1 MVTSSRPGA
10 AGAAAVALRRRTAL
24 GLAAAATTATLAP
37 RSAGAQR
44 GGAWPTGSVR
54 FIGLFPPGGGTD
66 ILSRI
71 WCAKMADITGQQFIV
86 ENRSGSAGNVGTEA
100 IARSAP
106 DGNTIG
112 LASVAPMA
120 IAPTLYSNLPFN
132 VARDFTYIGGI
143 WHLPNLLVINNDVPA
158 RTVPELIA
166 LLKANPGRYTYASSG
181 SGTTV
186 HLSGEMFKSLAGLD
200 ILHVP
205 YRGGAPAHIDLLA
218 GRVHMIFDNIPQGLA
233 SAREGKVRALAVTG
247 RERSPQA
254 PEVPTMAEFLPGF
267 EITSWGGVLGPA
279 GMPPPIVERISALSK
294 RALEDGEVVARFRD
308 NGATPWWT
316 TPAGL
321 AEFRTANEA
330 AFAPLIRA
338 SGARVE

>member
-1 MVTSSRPGA
+1 MVESSRSAPAGGA
-10 AGAAAVALRRRTAL
+10 VSRRRAALGLGAAAAAL
-24 GLAAAATTATLAP
+24 TLS
-37 RSAGAQR
+37 SARAQQR
-44 GGAWPTGSVR
+44 GNLWPTGSVR
-54 FIGLFPPGGGTD
+54 FIGIFPPGGGTD

-71 WCAKMADITGQQFIV
+71 WCAKMAEITGQQFIV

-100 IARSAP
+100 IARAAP
-106 DGNTIG
+106 DGTTVG
-112 LASVAPMA
+112 LASVAPLA
-120 IAPTLYSNLPFN
+120 ISPTLYANLPFN
-132 VARDFTYIGGI
+132 VRRDFTYISGI
-143 WHLPNLLVINNDVPA
+143 WHLPNLLVVNNDVPA

-166 LLKANPGRYTYASSG
+166 LVKANPGKYTYASSG

-186 HLSGEMFKSLAGLD
+186 HLSGEMFKSMAGLD
-200 ILHVP
+200 LLHVP

-254 PEVPTMAEFLPGF
+254 PEIPTMAEFLPGF
-267 EITSWGGVLGPA
+267 EITSWGGVMGPA
-279 GMPPPIVERISALSK
+279 GMAPAVVERIAALSR
-294 RALEDGEVVARFRD
+294 RALEDPELVARFRE

-316 TPAGL
+316 SPAGL
-321 AEFRTANEA
+321 AEFRAENEA

-338 SGARVE
+338 SGARVD